1 MSEPLVVEFIEN
13 IFANMA
19 KRGVTEVV
27 AQADSLGQV
36 FIKIQG
42 ASNRARYLG
51 DFQGVSEA
59 GNIMVALRGNEYLSL
74 MFEAA
79 ESLGMDNTVAV
90 ALKGGTYRTGL
101 FGSEPAA

>member
-1 MSEPLVVEFIEN
+1 
-13 IFANMA
+13 
-19 KRGVTEVV
+19 
-27 AQADSLGQV
+27 
-36 FIKIQG
+36 
-42 ASNRARYLG
+42 
-51 DFQGVSEA
+51 
-59 GNIMVALRGNEYLSL
+59 